1 MSWNHETEPSALAG
15 VQDTY
20 LGFSNFEFLTE
31 PLEHV
36 PASFEPVSEYETL
49 ISSPAASPQRPEP
62 VSFEERLF
70 ADELIWDQFVNYPLE
85 PSNALAG
92 HSPWAELTDHHF
104 APQVPEALE
113 PDSFEADVDVTSIGV
128 ALSFESP
135 HSQRTSI
142 PTQISTDLH
151 RDVVQQN
158 FGPEFTLESN
168 TENFGSKRQKSRS
181 PSLRSITKR
190 LSYSSSQISEIM
202 TAFDHFSLSSKGTK
216 RSSAA
221 VSSPSPLNEI
231 PWTLP
236 QVLALDTIYVTE
248 YPVDLP
254 GGFLEYGADG
264 CTLSSWCSK
273 CLDLLDSSFRTTS
286 SQYAPLKFSIEDY
299 GGFSCLDILRLDRFD
314 NTTLHVAAAIG
325 LDYKSIIGLM
335 KRGGNP
341 NSVNTAGQTFL
352 HVLDPRNLSERED
365 HLPALLSYVSRL
377 GFDFGKVDHQGVN
390 VLQVLLQ
397 YDLHH
402 TTVIKLFATLTD
414 HLVRGTTLGD
424 VQRDNLGRTWL
435 SRLRYLAQEAE
446 LSDPERSEALD
457 ALFWSFAGNRPVQS
471 CGAPAFDEGPS
482 ARVDVD
488 NNQLEDIVA
497 KACSQFFAEDY
508 YGRNG
513 LHCLARVRFEDAS
526 NDEQP
531 TSTRKQSMSLR
542 RQFRQS
548 QCTRLLG
555 AGVNPNA
562 YDKVGNTPLLAFLQ
576 SSHTRAEGN
585 DDDGEIEF
593 YMKTLVKAGAC
604 VNGRNRKGESPL
616 HVAIKLG
623 IISATRVLLELGAN
637 VHARQKDGKGVV
649 KLGLDAAQKIT
660 EEMEKHKTLH
670 IRIMACLHIAR
681 ARGAIDEPTF
691 LDEWQASRSCDER
704 FQQKSNGLSVRLP
717 EHGLKLPAHVYDKH
731 PISIESGR
739 WLVGT
744 LLTAIMQV
752 EDHTTN

>member
-1 MSWNHETEPSALAG
+1 MPWNHETEPSALVG

-20 LGFSNFEFLTE
+20 LGFSNIEFLTE

-36 PASFEPVSEYETL
+36 AASFEPVSGYETL
-49 ISSPAASPQRPEP
+49 ISCPAASPQRPEP
-62 VSFEERLF
+62 VSFSEGF
-70 ADELIWDQFVNYPLE
+70 IADESIWDQYVNYPLE

-92 HSPWAELTDHHF
+92 HSPWAALTDHHF
-104 APQVPEALE
+104 APQVPEALG
-113 PDSFEADVDVTSIGV
+113 PDSCEADVDITSIGV

-142 PTQISTDLH
+142 PTQISTDLN
-151 RDVVQQN
+151 RDVVQRT

-168 TENFGSKRQKSRS
+168 TENLESKRQKSWS
-181 PSLRSITKR
+181 PSLRSFTKR

-221 VSSPSPLNEI
+221 VSSLSFLNEI
-231 PWTLP
+231 PWTVP
-236 QVLALDTIYVTE
+236 QELALDTIYATE
-248 YPVDLP
+248 HPVDLP

-273 CLDLLDSSFRTTS
+273 CLELLDSSFRTTS
-286 SQYAPLKFSIEDY
+286 SQYVPLEFSIEDY

-325 LDYKSIIGLM
+325 LDYQSIIGLM

-341 NSVNTAGQTFL
+341 DAVNTAGQTFL
-352 HVLDPRNLSERED
+352 HVLDPRNLLERED

-377 GFDFGKVDHQGVN
+377 GFDFGKVDHQGVD

-402 TTVIKLFATLTD
+402 STVIKLFATLTD

-424 VQRDNLGRTWL
+424 VRRDNLGRTWL
-435 SRLRYLAQEAE
+435 SRLRYLAQEAK
-446 LSDPERSEALD
+446 LSDPERFEAFD

-471 CGAPAFDEGPS
+471 CGGLAFDEGPS

-488 NNQLEDIVA
+488 NNQLEDIVN
-497 KACSQFFAEDY
+497 KACGQFFAEDY

-526 NDEQP
+526 NDKQP

-548 QCTRLLG
+548 QCTRLLV
-555 AGVNPNA
+555 GVNPNA
-562 YDKVGNTPLLAFLQ
+562 YDKAGNTPLLAFLQ
-576 SSHTRAEGN
+576 SSHTRPEGSN
-585 DDDGEIEF
+585 DDGELEF
-593 YMKTLVKAGAC
+593 YIRTLADAGAYL
-604 VNGRNRKGESPL
+604 NGRNRRGESPL
-616 HVAIKLG
+616 HIAIKLG
-623 IISATRVLLELGAN
+623 IISATRVLIELGAN

-649 KLGLDAAQKIT
+649 KLGLEAAQKIT
-660 EEMEKHKTLH
+660 EEMKVHKTLH
-670 IRIMACLHIAR
+670 IRIMACLNIAR

-691 LDEWQASRSCDER
+691 LDEWQALRSCDER
-704 FQQKSNGLSVRLP
+704 YQQTSNGLSVRLP
-717 EHGLKLPAHVYDKH
+717 EHGLKLPAHVYDEH
-731 PISIESGR
+731 PISIEAGR
-739 WLVGT
+739 WL
-744 LLTAIMQV
+744 AKYPI
-752 EDHTTN
+752 DSHHTG